1 VSIEHDP
8 QRSKRRG
15 TRRGGRRALCE
26 FLTSEGYEISKSTL
40 DKLSM
45 PSAGGKGPPAEGVW
59 GNRHIYDFDKA
70 LRWARKRFRS
80 ITSAVVAVF
89 AVLCARFFD

>member
-8 QRSKRRG
+8 ARHGKKRRG
-15 TRRGGRRALCE
+15 TRRQLGE
-26 FLTSEGYEISKSTL
+26 YLTSKGYPISKSTL

-59 GNRHIYDFDKA
+59 GNRLIYDFDKG
-70 LRWARKRFRS
+70 LRWAQKRFKA
-80 ITSAVVAVF
+80 IASAVVVAILAVF
-89 AVLCARFFD
+89 V